1 MLTLYHFHNSVCS
14 QKVRMVL
21 FEKDLQWENKEVNLF
36 TNAQYETEY
45 LKLNPKGF
53 FPTLI
58 HENKTIRES
67 TLICEY
73 LNEVF
78 LQPPLAPSTP
88 VDRAEM
94 RLWSKTVDE

>member
-1 MLTLYHFHNSVCS
+1 
-14 QKVRMVL
+14 MVL

-36 TNAQYETEY
+36 TNAQYEMEY

-53 FPTLI
+53 VPTLI

-78 LQPPLAPSTP
+78 LLPPLAPSTP

-94 RLWSKTVDE
+94 R